1 MLSATS
7 LILIFSALLFLL
19 GAGMTLAGVVIL
31 TMRAAS
37 SDVRTLAV
45 QTSKLAQKGI
55 AYEITGLVGN
65 AADLLEAMNQLVRT
79 TQGIGLFLTV
89 LGVILMA
96 VASWLAL
103 EVFRMNS

>member
-1 MLSATS
+1 MLNATS

-19 GAGMTLAGVVIL
+19 GAVMTLAGVVIL

-55 AYEITGLVGN
+55 SYEITGLVGH

-96 VASWLAL
+96 TASWLVL
-103 EVFRMNS
+103 QVFGKNA